1 MYTIYVCTNDRVVCL
16 PGENLP
22 SLAEEASLL
31 DPTSRTFEDGGEREA
46 REKERE
52 KESVSF
58 QLHVT
63 IGCFSSWPSHKGT
76 HEGTVAQREI
86 ILKSDKDEKF
96 LANERDSWVWMSMV
110 QWINGSDPF

>member
-52 KESVSF
+52 KECVF
-58 QLHVT
+58 PVT
-63 IGCFSSWPSHKGT
+63 RNNRLLLLLAI
-76 HEGTVAQREI
+76 AQGYSRGHSCSTRDH
-86 ILKSDKDEKF
+86 LKE
-96 LANERDSWVWMSMV
+96 
-110 QWINGSDPF
+110 